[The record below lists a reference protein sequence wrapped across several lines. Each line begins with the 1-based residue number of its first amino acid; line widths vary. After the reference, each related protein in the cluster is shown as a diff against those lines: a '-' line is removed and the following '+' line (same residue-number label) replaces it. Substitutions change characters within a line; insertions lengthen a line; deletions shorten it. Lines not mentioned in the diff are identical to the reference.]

1 MDNPETQVTL
11 GTRHRTKTNNKK
23 PKIHHININNLSNT
37 IDACLTARINNY
49 IHVAHLWS
57 NNINP
62 LLHNIKIN
70 NI

>member
-23 PKIHHININNLSNT
+23 TNTPHINTKNVINT
-37 IDACLTARINNY
+37 IDACLTAKINNY
-49 IHVAHLWS
+49 IQVAYLWS

-62 LLHNIKIN
+62 LLYNIKIN